1 MKKKRII
8 IIIISIVALALLI
21 AGGILIYQEYYNKNK
36 LITSFR
42 ELKSSLEDTF
52 NLEQDSLE
60 HVKQT
65 ITGTTTFNINP
76 ELGNSSDGSDI
87 IISNLNNSTFTYDYR
102 FDEDNKQIYLNGG
115 LNLNN
120 TEVFG
125 INYYQNNDISYIFLR
140 NIFDKYIMIEDND
153 IFSYLDNSIKTKE
166 DIDYIYD
173 KAIETLGNNI
183 TKEDIKVAKENSNKK
198 ISLELTEKRLQELS
212 NAIVE
217 ELKNDQ
223 KVKEILK
230 DDLNNIDI
238 TTTNNTTNNNSKI
251 SYSIYLNK
259 GNIISYELEL
269 NNNGKDYAIAYNTGN
284 EKSIVIKE
292 DQEEIIKATINKAN
306 NSINS
311 EISYL
316 GNTFGTINISKNNK
330 NFNFII
336 DESTNTTLSGNLN
349 SHKSNN
355 IRTTTLN
362 IGIGVGEETEYPL
375 LEVTDIQNITEG
387 ENVDFSNIDT
397 SNNINVNSLTETD
410 ITTIENNLMT
420 ILYNYFGATQ

>member
-1 MKKKRII
+1 MKKRKII

-36 LITSFR
+36 IISSFS
-42 ELKSSLEDTF
+42 ELKSSLENTF
-52 NLEQDSLE
+52 NLKQDNKGP
-60 HVKQT
+60 VKQM

-76 ELGNSSDGSDI
+76 KLGNNSDGSDI
-87 IISNLNNSTFTYDYR
+87 IINNLNNSTFTYDYR
-102 FDEDNKQIYLNGG
+102 IDEDNKQMYLNGQ

-153 IFSYLDNSIKTKE
+153 IFSYLDNSAKTKE

-173 KAIETLGNNI
+173 KAIKTLGNNI
-183 TKEDIKVAKENSNKK
+183 TKDDIKTSKENNNKK

-217 ELKNDQ
+217 ELKTDQ
-223 KVKEILK
+223 KAKEILK
-230 DDLNNIDI
+230 DELNNID
-238 TTTNNTTNNNSKI
+238 TTTHNNTTNNHNKI

-259 GNIISYELEL
+259 GNIISYELKL
-269 NNNGKDYAIAYNTGN
+269 NNNGKDYAITYNTGD
-284 EKSIVIKE
+284 EKSIIIKE
-292 DQEEIIKATINKAN
+292 DQEEKIKTTINKVN
-306 NSINS
+306 NATRF

-316 GNTFGTINISKNNK
+316 GNIFGTINISKHDK
-330 NFNFII
+330 YFSFTI
-336 DESTNTTLSGNLN
+336 DESTNTNLSGNLN
-349 SHKSNN
+349 QSKSNN
-355 IRTTTLN
+355 TITNTLTIN
-362 IGIGVGEETEYPL
+362 ISVGNETEYSL
-375 LEVTDIQNITEG
+375 LEATDIQNITEE

-397 SNNINVNSLTETD
+397 SNNINVNNLTETD
-410 ITTIENNLMT
+410 ITTIENNLIT
-420 ILYNYFGATQ
+420 VLYNFIGIAM